1 MKPRPPIRLN
11 TSNLATGPVRGLSLV
26 RSQRAHT
33 MLAKKF
39 ALAFG
44 IAVVFPAMIHYG
56 VSTFSP
62 EPRWQDYHVTA
73 LTDSNSAEYQK
84 KDAEY
89 RAAEKKSEKHLFA
102 VAVPLGLIAI
112 VVGALLPIQAIGTGL
127 MFGGIFSVCDG
138 YYNYWSE
145 LSAQLKFFSL
155 FAAFIVLVVVGYRK
169 LEKKG
174 T

>member
-1 MKPRPPIRLN
+1 MI
-11 TSNLATGPVRGLSLV
+11 
-26 RSQRAHT
+26 
-33 MLAKKF
+33 AKKF

-73 LTDSNSAEYQK
+73 LIDSNSAEYQK

-89 RAAEKKSEKHLFA
+89 RAAEKVFEKHLFA
-102 VAVPLGLIAI
+102 VAVPLGLITVI
-112 VVGALLPIQAIGTGL
+112 VGAFLSVPAIGTGL

-138 YYNYWSE
+138 YFNYWSE
-145 LSAQLKFFSL
+145 LSAQLRFSSL
-155 FAAFIVLVVVGYRK
+155 LVAFIVLLVVGYWK
-169 LEKKG
+169 LEKNKTMMG
-174 T
+174 TRIEGQSLRDNRLMPHE